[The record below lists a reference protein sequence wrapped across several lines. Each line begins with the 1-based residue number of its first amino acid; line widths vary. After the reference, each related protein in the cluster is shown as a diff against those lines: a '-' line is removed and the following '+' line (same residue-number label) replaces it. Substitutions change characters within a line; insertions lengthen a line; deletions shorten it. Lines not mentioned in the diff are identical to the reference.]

1 MPPLSLLHL
10 LLVVALLLLS
20 STAAKL
26 VLYDNTRPMLDT
38 EGRILDAHDGTI
50 QRFQDDGP
58 YYMHAVEYGLCQVSV
73 WGVGVKRR
81 SPRAANSKAR
91 KGLGEVEVFHPTL
104 FTPTHPPTRPPTP
117 SPTPHRH
124 QT

>member
-1 MPPLSLLHL
+1 MPPPSLPNL

-58 YYMHAVEYGLCQVSV
+58 YYMHAVEYGLCEVGTSF
-73 WGVGVKRR
+73 GV
-81 SPRAANSKAR
+81 
-91 KGLGEVEVFHPTL
+91 LG
-104 FTPTHPPTRPPTP
+104 
-117 SPTPHRH
+117 
-124 QT
+124 